1 MHREEPN
8 LLEWVFEVVHV
19 VQPLLVKHVVST
31 TTKRDH
37 TSQLV
42 MMRMCHPDG
51 VETTG
56 TERPVHNL
64 ILLDAFLLGDPLEH
78 ARPLTVGT
86 LGVHWCCGRV
96 SCSRDFKDKGCD
108 TNLAPALH
116 PGAELGAVAVETGH
130 DDNEGCGG
138 LAAVGVEVIGG
149 DFLAFAFDGVCVRD
163 LDFYDWVL
171 TKAGEKS

>member
-1 MHREEPN
+1 
-8 LLEWVFEVVHV
+8 
-19 VQPLLVKHVVST
+19 
-31 TTKRDH
+31 
-37 TSQLV
+37 
-42 MMRMCHPDG
+42 
-51 VETTG
+51 
-56 TERPVHNL
+56 
-64 ILLDAFLLGDPLEH
+64 
-78 ARPLTVGT
+78 
-86 LGVHWCCGRV
+86 
-96 SCSRDFKDKGCD
+96 
-108 TNLAPALH
+108 LAPALH